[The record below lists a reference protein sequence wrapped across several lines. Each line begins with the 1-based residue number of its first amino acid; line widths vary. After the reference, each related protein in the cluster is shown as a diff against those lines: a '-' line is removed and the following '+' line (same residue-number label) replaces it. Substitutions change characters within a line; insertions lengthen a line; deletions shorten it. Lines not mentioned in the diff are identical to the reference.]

1 MAWKPITL
9 MIIDDQPLLRAGVA
23 AIISSNADIALVGE
37 TDSERDAMELLRDLQ
52 PDVILM
58 PVQRPI
64 MNSIDAISRMLSEH
78 PQAKI
83 AILSTHP
90 KELQMLQLANA
101 RACAYLLKNA
111 LHTDLVDT
119 VLALAAGQH
128 LLPPADFKVD
138 LTAQVRPGPLSS
150 RERQVL
156 RWVAKG
162 RSNRQVAQ
170 LLTISEGTTKGHLH
184 NAMRKLGAR
193 NRTQAVSIAMQ
204 RGVIGVEL

>member
-1 MAWKPITL
+1 MAGKPISL
-9 MIIDDQPLLRAGVA
+9 MIINDQPLLRAGVA
-23 AIISSNADIALVGE
+23 AIISRNADIALIGE
-37 TDSERDAMELLRDLQ
+37 TDSEREAIELLRDFQ

-58 PVQRPI
+58 PVHRPVLK
-64 MNSIDAISRMLSEH
+64 SIDAINRMLREH

-83 AILSTHP
+83 AILSAHT
-90 KELQMLQLANA
+90 KDLQILQAANA

-128 LLPPADFKVD
+128 LQPAGIKVD
-138 LTAQVRPGPLSS
+138 STAQVSPGPLSS

-156 RWVAKG
+156 RWVAQG

-170 LLTISEGTTKGHLH
+170 LLTISEGTAKGHLH

-204 RGVIGVEL
+204 RGVIGVER

>member
-1 MAWKPITL
+1 MAGKPITL

-37 TDSERDAMELLRDLQ
+37 TESERDAMELLRDLQ

-64 MNSIDAISRMLSEH
+64 MNSIDAINRMLSEH

-90 KELQMLQLANA
+90 KELQMLQAANA

-128 LLPPADFKVD
+128 LLPADVKVD
-138 LTAQVRPGPLSS
+138 SIAQVRSGPLSS
-150 RERQVL
+150 REWQVL

-170 LLTISEGTTKGHLH
+170 LLTISEGTAKGHLH

-204 RGVIGVEL
+204 RGVIGVEH